1 MDKRGEQHPYSDI
14 LDLPYP
20 PPGRPCGVS
29 MQDRAAQFAPFAAL
43 TGYEAVIDETGRQTQ
58 RRREPDEEEKSRLD
72 RRLALLESCLGDMPS
87 VTFTCFHP
95 DERKEGGSYVRITGI
110 VKKIDRA
117 SGCIVLQNGAMA
129 AAEDIVDIEG
139 EIFSFME
146 DEEKGTVC
154 R

>member
-20 PPGRPCGVS
+20 PPGRQGGIS
-29 MQDRAAQFAPFAAL
+29 MQERTAQFAPFAAL
-43 TGYEAVIDETGRQTQ
+43 TGYAAVIDETGRQTQ
-58 RRREPDEEEKSRLD
+58 RRREPDEEEIGRLD
-72 RRLALLESCLGDMPS
+72 RRLALLESCLKDMPL
-87 VTFTCFHP
+87 VTFTCFQP

-129 AAEDIVDIEG
+129 AAEDIGDLEG
-139 EIFSFME
+139 EIFAFME
-146 DEEKGTVC
+146 DD
-154 R
+154 